1 MSLKSLVS
9 RRSSQ
14 SQPAAREDFYNPFV
28 TFRREIDRRF
38 DDFFET
44 GWRPFGGGLMPAID
58 IEELDNE
65 VVVTAELPGVTEKD
79 IHVDLTGDTL
89 TIKGEKKM
97 ERESDSGQRKERRY
111 GAFERSI
118 QLPFE
123 VGDGEVDAR
132 FSNGVLTIRAP
143 KPADLQRPSRRI
155 EVKAG

>member
-1 MSLKSLVS
+1 MTLKSLVS

-14 SQPAAREDFYNPFV
+14 SQPVAREDFYNPFV
-28 TFRREIDRRF
+28 TLRREIDRRF
-38 DDFFET
+38 DDFFEA

-58 IEELDNE
+58 IEELNNE

-97 ERESDSGQRKERRY
+97 ERESDAGQRKERRY
-111 GAFERSI
+111 GAFQRSI

-123 VGDGEVDAR
+123 VGDGGGR
-132 FSNGVLTIRAP
+132 
-143 KPADLQRPSRRI
+143 
-155 EVKAG
+155 

>member
-9 RRSSQ
+9 RRSIQ
-14 SQPAAREDFYNPFV
+14 SQPAAREDLYNPFV
-28 TFRREIDRRF
+28 AFRREIDR

-44 GWRPFGGGLMPAID
+44 GWRPFGGDLMPVID

-97 ERESDSGQRKERRY
+97 ERESDSG
-111 GAFERSI
+111 
-118 QLPFE
+118 
-123 VGDGEVDAR
+123 
-132 FSNGVLTIRAP
+132 
-143 KPADLQRPSRRI
+143 
-155 EVKAG
+155 